1 MVTFDTSSVSGDTQC
16 VNVMVIG
23 DENYEADETVML
35 YLNVTRTGQA
45 GSVSSTT
52 LTITND
58 DGK

>member
-23 DENYEADETVML
+23 DEDYEADETVML

-45 GSVSSTT
+45 GTASSAT
-52 LTITND
+52 LTIAND
-58 DGK
+58 DGV